1 MNGQGGALYQQEKL
15 QNILTHLKNVFPLSH
30 FPKPSSGLWKDWN
43 LCQVHSDPRNLCLT
57 AFVLASAVAGK
68 MKDPK
73 CRNQKQ
79 EVT

>member
-43 LCQVHSDPRNLCLT
+43 LCQVHSDPGT
-57 AFVLASAVAGK
+57 YV
-68 MKDPK
+68 
-73 CRNQKQ
+73 
-79 EVT
+79 